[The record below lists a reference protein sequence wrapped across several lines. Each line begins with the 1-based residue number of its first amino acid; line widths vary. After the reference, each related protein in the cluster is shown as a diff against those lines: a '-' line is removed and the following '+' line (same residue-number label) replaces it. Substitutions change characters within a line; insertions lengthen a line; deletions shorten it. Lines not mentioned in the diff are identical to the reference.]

1 MKLRFCRGKEVPVL
15 KIGQFTDSFF
25 PIVDGVGR
33 VVYNY
38 ATTLCEK
45 NQECYVISP
54 MADIGYLGG
63 FPFEL
68 LEFVSVSVPT
78 QEQYHSG
85 IPLLDVHYNRR
96 MQKIQLDIIH
106 AHSPFVAGQ
115 EAIRLANDRKIPL
128 VGTFHS
134 KYYDDFYK
142 LTKTKML
149 ADIGVKMVVNFYE
162 HCDEVWAVSS
172 NSADV
177 LRDYG
182 YKGDIV
188 VMPNGTPDVK
198 PSEEHMR
205 AAKEK
210 FGLDDRPILMYCG
223 QMNWKK
229 NIRRTLEAAA
239 QLVKEG
245 YDFQLVMV
253 GQGPDRD
260 EIAETCQEFGIMDR
274 TVFTGHLQQDTL
286 INGLYQAAS
295 LFVFPSLYDTSGMV
309 IREAAAM
316 ETASI
321 VVKGSAPAESII
333 EGKNGLLC
341 EDTTES
347 LASGIRTVLD
357 NPYYGLLL
365 GKAASKTI
373 FLPWPTVLDKVLERY
388 QHLIETNPRRA

>member
-1 MKLRFCRGKEVPVL
+1 MRCTKSLLIGTARRKPSGRRFGICRNAQKEKKANASFIPPFSRTLPAFRSFFVLFPDVIQWCRDSAVERTCLSL

-45 NQECYVISP
+45 KQECYVISP
-54 MADIGYLGG
+54 MADVGYLGG

-85 IPLLDVHYNRR
+85 IPRLDVHYNMR
-96 MQKIQLDIIH
+96 MQKIHLDIIH

-115 EAIRLANDRKIPL
+115 EAIRLANERKIPL

-182 YKGDIV
+182 YKGEIV
-188 VMPNGTPDVK
+188 IMPNGTPDVR
-198 PSEEHMR
+198 PSDEHLR
-205 AAKEK
+205 AAKAQ
-210 FGLDDRPILMYCG
+210 FGLDDKMTHIS
-223 QMNWKK
+223 
-229 NIRRTLEAAA
+229 
-239 QLVKEG
+239 
-245 YDFQLVMV
+245 
-253 GQGPDRD
+253 
-260 EIAETCQEFGIMDR
+260 
-274 TVFTGHLQQDTL
+274 TG
-286 INGLYQAAS
+286 GGAS
-295 LFVFPSLYDTSGMV
+295 LEFLEG
-309 IREAAAM
+309 RELPGIA
-316 ETASI
+316 
-321 VVKGSAPAESII
+321 II
-333 EGKNGLLC
+333 E
-341 EDTTES
+341 
-347 LASGIRTVLD
+347 
-357 NPYYGLLL
+357 
-365 GKAASKTI
+365 
-373 FLPWPTVLDKVLERY
+373 DK
-388 QHLIETNPRRA
+388 

>member
-1 MKLRFCRGKEVPVL
+1 
-15 KIGQFTDSFF
+15 
-25 PIVDGVGR
+25 
-33 VVYNY
+33 
-38 ATTLCEK
+38 
-45 NQECYVISP
+45 
-54 MADIGYLGG
+54 
-63 FPFEL
+63 
-68 LEFVSVSVPT
+68 
-78 QEQYHSG
+78 
-85 IPLLDVHYNRR
+85 
-96 MQKIQLDIIH
+96 
-106 AHSPFVAGQ
+106 
-115 EAIRLANDRKIPL
+115 
-128 VGTFHS
+128 
-134 KYYDDFYK
+134 
-142 LTKTKML
+142 
-149 ADIGVKMVVNFYE
+149 
-162 HCDEVWAVSS
+162 
-172 NSADV
+172 
-177 LRDYG
+177 
-182 YKGDIV
+182 
-188 VMPNGTPDVK
+188 
-198 PSEEHMR
+198 
-205 AAKEK
+205 
-210 FGLDDRPILMYCG
+210 
-223 QMNWKK
+223 MNWKK
-229 NIRRTLEAAA
+229 NIRRTLGAAA

-260 EIAETCQEFGIMDR
+260 EIAETCKEFGIMDR

-347 LASGIRTVLD
+347 LASGIRMVLD